1 MKATAELQV
10 VPIGEGV
17 SVRRQI
23 TRVVE
28 LLRGY
33 EFIVE
38 THASGTN
45 IEGDLADI
53 FAAVGEIHQSLYR
66 REYSSCQLP
75 ETGNPHGQD
84 ADACR
89 QASLERWRQQS
100 SWPRKKAVPVIGRE
114 CPVCS
119 GKGQAV
125 HQIFQYESLPRL

>member
-33 EFIVE
+33 DFIVE

-53 FAAVGEIHQSLYR
+53 FAAVGEIHQSLHRDGSIRLVSY
-66 REYSSCQLP
+66 LKL
-75 ETGNPHGQD
+75 ETRTDKTPTL
-84 ADACR
+84 AA
-89 QASLERWRQQS
+89 
-100 SWPRKKAVPVIGRE
+100 K
-114 CPVCS
+114 
-119 GKGQAV
+119 
-125 HQIFQYESLPRL
+125 RL